1 MKELA
6 ASCPGF
12 AAGCTKPAVLNCP
25 KHGEYKGWIMFVMN
39 QLVESECDECAKE
52 DSKKKI
58 QEIAMTAAVN
68 QHRELFNR
76 SCIPPRFTNNSIK
89 GWKIMCN
96 QSEEVRNQMAHFIN
110 NFDEVKK
117 KGTSFLFTGETGVG
131 KTHMATAIANNLMMK
146 GYSAMYISSLNFIS
160 RMKRA
165 WTASAVESEDEIVET
180 FMPFDLLV
188 IDELGKGTLDAKE
201 KGMIFRLI
209 DRRHE
214 ENKPMI
220 GISRYPEKKLGELIE
235 PDTIRRLKS
244 GGGRTIN
251 FDWAA
256 FE

>member
-1 MKELA
+1 MDA
-6 ASCPGF
+6 ASCLGL
-12 AAGCTKPAVLNCP
+12 AAGSTKPADLICP
-25 KHGEYKGWIMFVMN
+25 KHGAYKGWTMIIMG
-39 QLVESECDECAKE
+39 QLIESECDECAKE
-52 DSKKKI
+52 ESRKKI
-58 QEIAMTAAVN
+58 QEITMTAAVN

-89 GWKIMCN
+89 GWQVRCKLA
-96 QSEEVRNQMAHFIN
+96 EEIRNEMAGFIN
-110 NFDEVKK
+110 NFDEAKK
-117 KGTSFLFTGETGVG
+117 NGTSFLFVGETGVG

-146 GYSAMYISSLNFIS
+146 GHSVMYISSLNFIS

-165 WTASAVESEDEIVET
+165 WTASAVESEDEIVEA

-220 GISRYPEKKLGELIE
+220 GISRYPERKLGELIE

-251 FDWAA
+251 FDWPA

>member
-1 MKELA
+1 MDA
-6 ASCPGF
+6 ASCLGL
-12 AAGCTKPAVLNCP
+12 AAGCTKPADLICP
-25 KHGEYKGWIMFVMN
+25 KHGAYKGWTMVIMG
-39 QLVESECDECAKE
+39 QLIESECNECAKM
-52 DSKKKI
+52 DSRIKSYEKTKQYKEYANQEMLKK
-58 QEIAMTAAVN
+58 
-68 QHRELFNR
+68 
-76 SCIPPRFTNNSIK
+76 SCIPPRFASNSMK
-89 GWKIMCN
+89 GWQVRCKLA
-96 QSEEVRNQMAHFIN
+96 EEIRNEMAKFIN
-110 NFDEVKK
+110 NFDEAKK
-117 KGTSFLFTGETGVG
+117 NGTSFLFVGETGVG
-131 KTHMATAIANNLMMK
+131 KTHMATAVANNLMMK
-146 GYSAMYISSLNFIS
+146 GHSVIYISSLNFIS

-165 WTASAVESEDEIVET
+165 WTASAVESEDEIIEG

-201 KGMIFRLI
+201 RGMIFRLI

-220 GISRYPEKKLGELIE
+220 GISRYPERKLGELIE